1 MQRNLLFLQQQQQ
14 QALARQAQQQR
25 AAAAAIASGSN
36 ITTLADPMNTLWT
49 PQQMEQQRIVQ
60 QPNALLQLQL
70 QQQQLENENK
80 IKQQKLQQ
88 QQQRLASMYN
98 TQQKETTPSP
108 LAQKQSS
115 TAFAQPAH
123 AIAVK
128 TKLEQNNLD
137 LYVGRDQD
145 YQRTLD
151 MQHKRHLELAQSKKQ
166 EIDMANNERRIRSQ
180 SRGILTFGKGYDGY
194 GNGKTSASSHGRVL
208 FPAEKKRKRHHTA
221 AVGLSYQHCL
231 EQADK
236 EEMLVPIRLDLENDG
251 YKIRDTFTWN
261 MNESSI
267 TPEQFADI
275 TCEDLRLPTIAFSS
289 LISAS
294 IKEQIQEYFLNA
306 SSMISDDQDEKSNRL
321 NAYDQFMQCKK
332 QKTEMAPNSRHVQE
346 NGRIELRTLIRLDI
360 IVGNRIL
367 NDQFEWDITCEKNS
381 PESFAETMATELGL
395 GGEFKTA
402 IAHSIRE
409 QVYVFIK
416 SLLLTGYE
424 FGDGPVENEDLK
436 RSFLPA
442 IRNVIRDYRLVERF
456 TPSLIEA
463 TDAEIAKIE
472 KDRTRESRRKRRG
485 VRNRKGAALPD
496 REPVPTYRTIFA
508 SPPEHEMTD
517 DQFMKSMQTTQD
529 TSSHSQRRSAMKAR
543 MNIAAEAA
551 GVSLTSGQLVA
562 NADKSLSTVDQITH
576 PVASKVMD
584 ASWRCADC
592 NCSPFMTTIIR
603 AGPAGDRT
611 LCNACGLYRF
621 KFNSIRPPNYM
632 DKEIK
637 NDIPHLNDWQNYMA
651 KYRA

>member
-1 MQRNLLFLQQQQQ
+1 MQRNLLFLQQQQQQQ

-49 PQQMEQQRIVQ
+49 PQQMEQQRIAQ

-98 TQQKETTPSP
+98 TQQKETTPSQPPP
-108 LAQKQSS
+108 LAHRQSS

-123 AIAVK
+123 VIAVK
-128 TKLEQNNLD
+128 TKLEQNSLD

-151 MQHKRHLELAQSKKQ
+151 MQHKRHLELAQSKKH

-306 SSMISDDQDEKSNRL
+306 SSMISDDQDEKPNQL
-321 NAYDQFMQCKK
+321 NAYDQFMKCKE
-332 QKTEMAPNSRHVQE
+332 QKTEMTPNSRHVKG

-395 GGEFKTA
+395 GGEFK
-402 IAHSIRE
+402 
-409 QVYVFIK
+409 
-416 SLLLTGYE
+416 
-424 FGDGPVENEDLK
+424 
-436 RSFLPA
+436 
-442 IRNVIRDYRLVERF
+442 
-456 TPSLIEA
+456 
-463 TDAEIAKIE
+463 
-472 KDRTRESRRKRRG
+472 
-485 VRNRKGAALPD
+485 
-496 REPVPTYRTIFA
+496 
-508 SPPEHEMTD
+508 
-517 DQFMKSMQTTQD
+517 
-529 TSSHSQRRSAMKAR
+529 
-543 MNIAAEAA
+543 
-551 GVSLTSGQLVA
+551 
-562 NADKSLSTVDQITH
+562 
-576 PVASKVMD
+576 
-584 ASWRCADC
+584 
-592 NCSPFMTTIIR
+592 
-603 AGPAGDRT
+603 
-611 LCNACGLYRF
+611 
-621 KFNSIRPPNYM
+621 
-632 DKEIK
+632 
-637 NDIPHLNDWQNYMA
+637 
-651 KYRA
+651 